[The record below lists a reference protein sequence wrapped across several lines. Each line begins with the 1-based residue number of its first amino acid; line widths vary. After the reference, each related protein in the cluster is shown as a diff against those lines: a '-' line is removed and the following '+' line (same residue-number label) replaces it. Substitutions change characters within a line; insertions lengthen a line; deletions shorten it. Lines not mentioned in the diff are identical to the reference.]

1 MSLVTVG
8 LAAELKKDGVAVNS
22 LWPRTTIDTAA
33 IRNVVGAELADRSR
47 TPEIMADAAYAIL
60 TKPSGEATGN
70 FFLDDEVL
78 RAAGVT
84 DFCEVPHRR
93 LGGGPPARLLG
104 RPGLTGVRE
113 PQQER
118 SRTTR
123 RRLIEAAL
131 DSFGERGWHGVTVA
145 VIAERAGVSR
155 GAAQHHFPT
164 REDLVAAAVDLL
176 GEAQIDELRAQAAD
190 LPSGSSRIERV
201 VEMVLNLYTGPLF
214 RAALQLWAVAATDE
228 ALRDVLV
235 PLEARVGREAH
246 RVTVELLGVDEAR
259 PGVRELVQATLDLA
273 RGLGLANL
281 LTDDTRRRRQIV
293 REWARSLELRL
304 AGTGEV

>member
-1 MSLVTVG
+1 M
-8 LAAELKKDGVAVNS
+8 
-22 LWPRTTIDTAA
+22 
-33 IRNVVGAELADRSR
+33 
-47 TPEIMADAAYAIL
+47 
-60 TKPSGEATGN
+60 
-70 FFLDDEVL
+70 
-78 RAAGVT
+78 
-84 DFCEVPHRR
+84 
-93 LGGGPPARLLG
+93 
-104 RPGLTGVRE
+104 TGVRE

-145 VIAERAGVSR
+145 GIAERAGVSR

-164 REDLVAAAVDLL
+164 REGLVAAAVDLL

-190 LPSGSSRIERV
+190 LPSGASRIERV

-214 RAALQLWAVAATDE
+214 RAALQLWSVAATDE
-228 ALRDVLV
+228 ALRAVLV

-246 RVTVELLGVDEAR
+246 RVTVELLGVDESR
-259 PGVRELVQATLDLA
+259 PGVRELVQATLDLG

-293 REWARSLELRL
+293 REWARTLELRL
-304 AGTGEV
+304 ADG

>member
-1 MSLVTVG
+1 ML
-8 LAAELKKDGVAVNS
+8 
-22 LWPRTTIDTAA
+22 
-33 IRNVVGAELADRSR
+33 
-47 TPEIMADAAYAIL
+47 
-60 TKPSGEATGN
+60 
-70 FFLDDEVL
+70 
-78 RAAGVT
+78 
-84 DFCEVPHRR
+84 
-93 LGGGPPARLLG
+93 
-104 RPGLTGVRE
+104 RE

-123 RRLIEAAL
+123 RRLIEAAM
-131 DSFGERGWHGVTVA
+131 DCIGERGWHGVTVA

-164 REDLVAAAVDLL
+164 REDLVAAAVELL
-176 GEAQIDELRAQAAD
+176 GESQITELRTKAD
-190 LPSGSSRIERV
+190 GLPTGPSRIERV

-214 RAALQLWAVAATDE
+214 RAALQLWSVASTDE
-228 ALRDVLV
+228 QLRGTLV

-246 RVTVELLGVDEAR
+246 RVTVELLGVDEAK

-293 REWARSLELRL
+293 REWAHTLETRL
-304 AGTGEV
+304 TGPAS

>member
-1 MSLVTVG
+1 M
-8 LAAELKKDGVAVNS
+8 
-22 LWPRTTIDTAA
+22 
-33 IRNVVGAELADRSR
+33 
-47 TPEIMADAAYAIL
+47 
-60 TKPSGEATGN
+60 
-70 FFLDDEVL
+70 
-78 RAAGVT
+78 
-84 DFCEVPHRR
+84 
-93 LGGGPPARLLG
+93 
-104 RPGLTGVRE
+104 TGVRE

-190 LPSGSSRIERV
+190 LPSGTSRIERV

-214 RAALQLWAVAATDE
+214 RAALQLWSVAATDE

-246 RVTVELLGVDEAR
+246 RVTVELLGVDESR

-281 LTDDTRRRRQIV
+281 LTDDTRRRRQVV
-293 REWARSLELRL
+293 REWARTLELRL
-304 AGTGEV
+304 AGG

>member
-1 MSLVTVG
+1 
-8 LAAELKKDGVAVNS
+8 
-22 LWPRTTIDTAA
+22 
-33 IRNVVGAELADRSR
+33 
-47 TPEIMADAAYAIL
+47 
-60 TKPSGEATGN
+60 
-70 FFLDDEVL
+70 
-78 RAAGVT
+78 
-84 DFCEVPHRR
+84 
-93 LGGGPPARLLG
+93 
-104 RPGLTGVRE
+104 LTGVRE

-145 VIAERAGVSR
+145 GIAERAGVSR
-155 GAAQHHFPT
+155 GAAQHHFPA
-164 REDLVAAAVDLL
+164 REDLVVAAVDLL
-176 GEAQIDELRAQAAD
+176 GEAQIEELRAQAAV
-190 LPSGSSRIERV
+190 LPSGASRIERV

-214 RAALQLWAVAATDE
+214 RAALQLWSVAATDE

-246 RVTVELLGVDEAR
+246 RVTVELLGVDESR

-293 REWARSLELRL
+293 REWARTLELRL
-304 AGTGEV
+304 AG

>member
-1 MSLVTVG
+1 
-8 LAAELKKDGVAVNS
+8 
-22 LWPRTTIDTAA
+22 
-33 IRNVVGAELADRSR
+33 
-47 TPEIMADAAYAIL
+47 
-60 TKPSGEATGN
+60 
-70 FFLDDEVL
+70 
-78 RAAGVT
+78 
-84 DFCEVPHRR
+84 
-93 LGGGPPARLLG
+93 
-104 RPGLTGVRE
+104 LTGVRE

-131 DSFGERGWHGVTVA
+131 DSFGERGWHSVTVA
-145 VIAERAGVSR
+145 GIAERAGVSR
-155 GAAQHHFPT
+155 GAAQHHFPA
-164 REDLVAAAVDLL
+164 REDLVVAAVDLL
-176 GEAQIDELRAQAAD
+176 GQAQIDELRAQAAD
-190 LPSGSSRIERV
+190 LPSGASRIERV

-214 RAALQLWAVAATDE
+214 RAALQLWAFAATDD

-246 RVTVELLGVDEAR
+246 RVTVELLGVDESR

-293 REWARSLELRL
+293 REWARTLELRL
-304 AGTGEV
+304 AGD

>member
-1 MSLVTVG
+1 
-8 LAAELKKDGVAVNS
+8 
-22 LWPRTTIDTAA
+22 
-33 IRNVVGAELADRSR
+33 
-47 TPEIMADAAYAIL
+47 
-60 TKPSGEATGN
+60 
-70 FFLDDEVL
+70 
-78 RAAGVT
+78 
-84 DFCEVPHRR
+84 
-93 LGGGPPARLLG
+93 
-104 RPGLTGVRE
+104 LTGVRE

-131 DSFGERGWHGVTVA
+131 DSFGEHGWHGVTVA

-164 REDLVAAAVDLL
+164 RETLVAAAVDLL

-246 RVTVELLGVDEAR
+246 RVTVELLGVDETRTGA
-259 PGVRELVQATLDLA
+259 RELVQATLDLA

-293 REWARSLELRL
+293 REWAQTLELRL
-304 AGTGEV
+304 AGTSGVQ